1 MMRTERPRAI
11 DSDATMRSIMDFLTM
26 KPEDTADEYFAD
38 YTPEQLAFCAIR
50 GRATVMGDSV
60 EIRFPSRCIVIF
72 ATVRY

>member
-38 YTPEQLAFCAIR
+38 YTPEQLAFCAR
-50 GRATVMGDSV
+50 HAEQLSFEVWTR
-60 EIRFPSRCIVIF
+60 
-72 ATVRY
+72 